1 MVLINNLTIDEINAA
16 LLHLQ
21 RSRTEVVGGQKESGT
36 QNVSITNN
44 VTGSTTDWSNIID
57 QITKRLTSTENQ
69 LELQKTTNEM
79 FKDKDTALQNQINE
93 ILNMLDSLSSAGIT
107 DMYFDESTREL
118 VVNTEGDSYSVYIPS
133 EEVELSVN
141 GSDLTLT
148 MGEQT
153 TTVTLD
159 FIPNSARGV
168 ANGVATLDS
177 SGRIPFSQLPESAME
192 FLGQW
197 DASTNT
203 PHLEDGVGTNGDF
216 YIVSTGGTVNFGTS
230 ASPRNITF
238 YPNDRVVYDGGYSEW
253 FRLPAGAVSS
263 VNGMSGAVVL
273 NGTNVNYDN
282 TVGSPTLKAKIDDVE
297 TKADIQVDWNESS
310 STSLAYIKNKPT
322 IPAPQVQADWTQTN
336 SASMDFI
343 KHKIPIWIASGT
355 AADEMDPVDSVQN
368 GQMKPVTSNAV
379 YNVLHPN
386 LLIGGPGATGN
397 KITFQGQTT
406 NTNTYA
412 DTNPKIVFSNET
424 ASQNVSLTFTD
435 YDSIAS
441 PASLTLNGNQGG
453 EYFIAP
459 NIKSTGSLFS
469 NGYQQKR
476 LFTIN
481 ASSLSSSNFYPVT
494 FDPSNL
500 ELDCEIHS
508 PGAGGS
514 AAYNQNVIH
523 FLFIAQGWSD
533 TPKHLTV
540 LNYDCYDYNEKTI
553 GCIGGGNQNGVNCIW
568 VRGGL
573 SYSFYCNRTPTLRT
587 SNYTYGNEVFTVGTN
602 FYGGTNSN
610 VTVYWTPN
618 NTYGSYFSRNIQ
630 GTVSAVATSFLL
642 DTIYPV
648 GSIYMSTTHTSPQTF
663 LGGTWE
669 EFTDGRFLR
678 ASGGN
683 AGTVG
688 SIQAEGLPNITG
700 RINNT
705 GGTYGVM
712 GFDASSSSFTGAF
725 TGGTF
730 SGYSRTGQS
739 SSHTGAK
746 EFAFYASNGNSTV
759 PDGATSGTIYGNS
772 THVTPKNM
780 AVYMWRRTA

>member
-133 EEVELSVN
+133 EEVDLSIN

-168 ANGVATLDS
+168 AGGVATLDS

-297 TKADIQVDWNESS
+297 TKADTQVDWNESS

-322 IPAPQVQADWTQTN
+322 IPAPQVQADWVQTD
-336 SASMDFI
+336 STSMDFI
-343 KHKIPIWIASGT
+343 KHKIPIWITSGS
-355 AADEMDPVDSVQN
+355 AIDDKDVVDIVQDGN
-368 GQMKPVTSNAV
+368 MHPVTSNAV
-379 YNVLHPN
+379 YDKNFIKDVGNGVTTTFAYSKAGLSGNPSWMAAWNGYELRAIAPEQIRAGGLGGINIANIRIGSAQARISLNQLMTWLITTKGYIPSGIECYKVLGVPWDYAGNDILQLQITGDNYELQLAGCIIEFFGNATNYNTGRFRLRIHSSPTTSFTATSGYTKFPTSSCVEYTCN
-386 LLIGGPGATGN
+386 GSGYSPVWTLAKAQDLVGTHVNEFNFIIPGNSPRVWFNYRNGLTDDYETSSLI
-397 KITFQGQTT
+397 
-406 NTNTYA
+406 
-412 DTNPKIVFSNET
+412 
-424 ASQNVSLTFTD
+424 TD
-435 YDSIAS
+435 YYFGNRNKTTAGVTLNAANFSGTAANATNAEKLGGYGLSTTVNLAGIARIAS
-441 PASLTLNGNQGG
+441 AVKTSSAGQLHFGNGILLQWGRISKG
-453 EYFIAP
+453 
-459 NIKSTGSLFS
+459 
-469 NGYQQKR
+469 
-476 LFTIN
+476 
-481 ASSLSSSNFYPVT
+481 
-494 FDPSNL
+494 SNL
-500 ELDCEIHS
+500 S
-508 PGAGGS
+508 AGGTWDS
-514 AAYNQNVIH
+514 TVN
-523 FLFIAQGWSD
+523 FLN
-533 TPKHLTV
+533 L
-540 LNYDCYDYNEKTI
+540 
-553 GCIGGGNQNGVNCIW
+553 
-568 VRGGL
+568 GL
-573 SYSFYCNRTPTLRT
+573 
-587 SNYTYGNEVFTVGTN
+587 SNYTAATNYIAIATNE
-602 FYGGTNSN
+602 
-610 VTVYWTPN
+610 
-618 NTYGSYFSRNIQ
+618 
-630 GTVSAVATSFLL
+630 TS
-642 DTIYPV
+642 
-648 GSIYMSTTHTSPQTF
+648 
-663 LGGTWE
+663 
-669 EFTDGRFLR
+669 
-678 ASGGN
+678 N
-683 AGTVG
+683 AGTEI
-688 SIQAEGLPNITG
+688 SIMSKAYN
-700 RINNT
+700 
-705 GGTYGVM
+705 
-712 GFDASSSSFTGAF
+712 
-725 TGGTF
+725 
-730 SGYSRTGQS
+730 
-739 SSHTGAK
+739 
-746 EFAFYASNGNSTV
+746 EFKIHLYNRN
-759 PDGATSGTIYGNS
+759 SGTTMSSPIMQWFTIGY
-772 THVTPKNM
+772 
-780 AVYMWRRTA
+780 